1 MRIFFLAATFLT
13 AFGGASLLTG
23 SQAAP
28 GNDHSSGNGGMGSAG
43 GSSGSSG
50 SGGSGGNFGL
60 SGNPQPTS
68 ITPNVPGSDLGA
80 GLGASAGSELGTPL
94 GIPGRLVGGA
104 IGATLGYNAPVAAAT
119 LGTAQGITAGD
130 RTQPAHTYGLGAD
143 TPSNDVSPGAAG
155 TSPQT
160 GAGSE

>member
-13 AFGGASLLTG
+13 AFGGAALLT
-23 SQAAP
+23 SLQAAP
-28 GNDHSSGNGGMGSAG
+28 SNDHSGNGPSGPSSGNS
-43 GSSGSSG
+43 
-50 SGGSGGNFGL
+50 GL

-68 ITPNVPGSDLGA
+68 TAPNVPGSDLGA
-80 GLGASAGSELGTPL
+80 GLGASAGSEVGTPL

-143 TPSNDVSPGAAG
+143 TPSNNVSPGAAG